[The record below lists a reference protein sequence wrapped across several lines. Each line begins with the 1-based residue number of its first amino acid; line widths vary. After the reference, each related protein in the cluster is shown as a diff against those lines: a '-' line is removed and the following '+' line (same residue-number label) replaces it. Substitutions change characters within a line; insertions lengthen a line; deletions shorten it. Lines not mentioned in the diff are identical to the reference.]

1 MKKKPTQKDADKAR
15 EAARKAMEAAEAE
28 RKKRNL
34 TSAPAAFT
42 SLEGEGGMVEP
53 TQSPSETAVKSF
65 KEGKTDQ
72 LNVRVTATL
81 LAELRTLAKKHQVT
95 VAAIVEAGCRHQI
108 DKLRSRPAPPPL

>member
-1 MKKKPTQKDADKAR
+1 MSRKKKVTSREVEKAR
-15 EAARKAMEAAEAE
+15 AQLRDAI
-28 RKKRNL
+28 RN
-34 TSAPAAFT
+34 APAAF
-42 SLEGEGGMVEP
+42 EGQGSQVEMNP
-53 TQSPSETAVKSF
+53 PATPATPANPPAEPSTAKSF

-72 LNVRVTATL
+72 LNVRVTASL

>member
-1 MKKKPTQKDADKAR
+1 MSKKKKVTSREVEKAR
-15 EAARKAMEAAEAE
+15 AQLRDAI
-28 RKKRNL
+28 RN
-34 TSAPAAFT
+34 APAAF
-42 SLEGEGGMVEP
+42 EGQGSQVEMNP
-53 TQSPSETAVKSF
+53 PATPANPPAEPSTAKSF

-72 LNVRVTATL
+72 LNVRVTASL

>member
-1 MKKKPTQKDADKAR
+1 MSRKKKVTSREVEKAR
-15 EAARKAMEAAEAE
+15 AQLRDAL
-28 RKKRNL
+28 RN
-34 TSAPAAFT
+34 APAAF
-42 SLEGEGGMVEP
+42 EGQGNQVEANP
-53 TQSPSETAVKSF
+53 PANPPAEPSTAKSF

-72 LNVRVTATL
+72 LNVRVTASL

>member
-1 MKKKPTQKDADKAR
+1 MSRKKKVTSREVEKAR
-15 EAARKAMEAAEAE
+15 AQLRDAL
-28 RKKRNL
+28 RN
-34 TSAPAAFT
+34 APAAF
-42 SLEGEGGMVEP
+42 EGQGNQVEANP
-53 TQSPSETAVKSF
+53 PATPANPPADSATAKSF

-72 LNVRVTATL
+72 LNVRVTASL